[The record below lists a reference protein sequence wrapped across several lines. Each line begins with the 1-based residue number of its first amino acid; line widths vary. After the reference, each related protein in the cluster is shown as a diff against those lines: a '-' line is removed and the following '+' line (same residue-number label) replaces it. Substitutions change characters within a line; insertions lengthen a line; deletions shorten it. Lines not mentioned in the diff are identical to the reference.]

1 MRKWGIHGHTPFTY
15 GNLEGNRMI
24 NQEILGYP
32 GALGYPMFRET
43 HVPCNTFEFHHLDW
57 HEELVPLSANEKTG
71 RMVRG
76 SESSWWLLT
85 WPLEAFKE
93 TFPDWGRCLS
103 CEEASRQPCRNI
115 HVGKNGSSPKRGFTC
130 AHEPAEVGKWN
141 TTTELTKRRLT
152 SFLHFRPRF
161 AGRMS
166 RKSPLL
172 SRISID
178 LQSSGQILFL
188 RHLKN
193 LDPE

>member
-1 MRKWGIHGHTPFTY
+1 
-15 GNLEGNRMI
+15 
-24 NQEILGYP
+24 
-32 GALGYPMFRET
+32 MFRET
-43 HVPCNTFEFHHLDW
+43 HVPCSTFEF

-85 WPLEAFKE
+85 
-93 TFPDWGRCLS
+93 FPDWGRCLS
-103 CEEASRQPCRNI
+103 CEEASRQPCRKI

-141 TTTELTKRRLT
+141 TMTELTKRRLT

-172 SRISID
+172 SRNSID
-178 LQSSGQILFL
+178 LQSSGQTLFL
-188 RHLKN
+188 GHLKN